1 MGNIWESAL
10 NQLQGQVTT
19 ATFDT
24 WLRPTR
30 FVEQANGHVTLA
42 AASLPAKEILE
53 NRLHNT
59 IRRAVSNVAARPIE
73 IRFVVREPE
82 PPAALVDPQ
91 GPPAAPAPQT
101 VATDLAGQ
109 LAAADYYAA
118 FFKAGGSGY
127 SMLPHYHLQFWM
139 PYLGDAFDLWK
150 RLESED
156 RTPLTPPYWTP
167 IARQYYT
174 RLAHLLNRPH
184 PRYIAGG
191 VVECW
196 QSIRQRQEGGPVE
209 CCHNPDYAP
218 VKEHC
223 GRCVHWHTGLLE
235 VLHGEGLVVVH
246 ERNADH
252 PRAHL
257 LELQTWRMLPLL
269 TPRQVAGL
277 HQDLQMSHARWL
289 ADFGHLVGLASLSD
303 WERVTARSLVGLMPG
318 YEVHE
323 LENNYAP
330 RRKFERL

>member
-1 MGNIWESAL
+1 MADIWETAKG
-10 NQLQGQVTT
+10 QLQLQMTQ
-19 ATFDT
+19 ATFDSWIKST
-24 WLRPTR
+24 NL
-30 FVEQANGHVTLA
+30 VEQTNGHLIVATD
-42 AASLPAKEILE
+42 SSFAKEWLE
-53 NRLHNT
+53 NRLSVT
-59 IRRAVSNVAARPIE
+59 INRTIANLLKRPVE
-73 IRFVVREPE
+73 IRFIVRQPE
-82 PPAALVDPQ
+82 PPAASVEL
-91 GPPAAPAPQT
+91 PPAAPAPQT
-101 VATDLAGQ
+101 ADLAGR

-127 SMLPHYHLQFWM
+127 SMLPHYHLQYWM

-156 RTPLTPPYWTP
+156 RTPLSPPYWTP
-167 IARQYYT
+167 ISRQYYT

-184 PRYIAGG
+184 PRYVSGG

-218 VKEHC
+218 VKEHR

-235 VLHGEGLVVVH
+235 IMHGEGLVIIH
-246 ERNADH
+246 EKNADH

-289 ADFGHLVGLASLSD
+289 ADFGHLVGLESLSD
-303 WERVTARSLVGLMPG
+303 WERITAKSLVELMPN
-318 YEVHE
+318 YDSHE

-330 RRKFERL
+330 RRKFEAI